1 MKIEESNVHYSQEL
15 TKQIHKKERR
25 RIQRYHSMVQLKC
38 MICLKMLKCLVCL
51 EISWAKSQFTLY
63 CKRYGKVTNWQC
75 MQVKIRCFFTLSP

>member
-38 MICLKMLKCLVCL
+38 MICL

-63 CKRYGKVTNWQC
+63 SKRYGKVINWQC